1 MYQGEIVSRIFSAV
15 FLSMCT
21 GSILFALWAVLRK
34 IGCNQI
40 SPRVYDA
47 LLKMLLIFFYI
58 PVGYFLI
65 HKYWE
70 NGFVF
75 CPTPK
80 MNYVIY
86 TGSIVWIIGS
96 IITFL
101 CFLRRAYRLRKE
113 KESCFPCKKNVQQLF
128 EQCKKEMG
136 IQKSVGLLQ
145 GYQIETPMI
154 AGIRK
159 PCVFLPVEEYTEE
172 QLKICMYHEL
182 THYKK
187 HDIFWNYISCI
198 TMCIYW
204 CFPWIKM
211 IFHEINEW
219 SEITC
224 DLYSMDYIGPIK
236 QYFTHILAMN
246 YKEQNRK
253 VYVAACLFEN
263 NEDLEYRM
271 QYAMIY
277 KRQKKLKYSV
287 MYALVVIFCGLG
299 VTSVYAGSYGY
310 QQAYTKLVE
319 ATEIVEVLDDDS
331 DPVDEIQ
338 REEKTRILKQDKTEK
353 IGMLNLKGEDALAF
367 QNTIRSDERIRYQRI
382 NVKQNEEIEVSIM
395 GDKFS
400 WIRIGIVNA
409 DNQLRYVQDKG
420 VEEISH
426 KFKIKKDGIYDVLIE
441 SGNQKKN
448 QFAGLISINT
458 TKHNNKRE

>member
-1 MYQGEIVSRIFSAV
+1 MYQDEIISRIFSAV

-21 GSILFALWAVLRK
+21 GSILFAFWSILRRVAYS
-34 IGCNQI
+34 QL

-47 LLKMLLIFFYI
+47 LLKVILVFFYI
-58 PVGYFLI
+58 PAGYLLI

-70 NGFVF
+70 NGIVF
-75 CPTPK
+75 YPTQK

-86 TGSIVWIIGS
+86 AVSIVWIIGS
-96 IITFL
+96 MIALLKLIRKAFQ
-101 CFLRRAYRLRKE
+101 LRRE
-113 KESCFPCKKNVQQLF
+113 KSACFPCKRKAQQVF
-128 EQCKKEMG
+128 EQCKKDLN
-136 IQKSVGLLQ
+136 IQKQIELLQ

-159 PCVFLPVEEYTEE
+159 PCVFLPIEDYTEE
-172 QLKICMYHEL
+172 QLRICMYHEL

-204 CFPWIKM
+204 CFPWIKL
-211 IFHEINEW
+211 IFHRINEW

-224 DLYSMDYIGPIK
+224 DLYSMDYIGPMK
-236 QYFTHILAMN
+236 QYFTNILDMN
-246 YKEQNRK
+246 YRDQNRK

-287 MYALVVIFCGLG
+287 MYALVVIFCGVG
-299 VTSVYAGSYGY
+299 VSSVYASSYGY

-319 ATEIVEVLDDDS
+319 ATEIAIEVEG
-331 DPVDEIQ
+331 DPVEPEVQ
-338 REEKTRILKQDKTEK
+338 RKEKTEILKQDKAEK
-353 IGMLNLKGEDALAF
+353 IGMLNLKGKDMISF
-367 QNTIRSDERIRYQRI
+367 QNTIRADVRIRYQRI
-382 NVKQNEEIEVSIM
+382 YVKQGDEIEVSIV

-400 WIRIGIVNA
+400 WIRIGIVNEQ
-409 DNQLRYVQDKG
+409 DRLRYVKDKG

-426 KFKIKKDGIYDVLIE
+426 KFKIKNGGTYDVLIE
-441 SGNQKKN
+441 SGNQKEN
-448 QFAGLISINT
+448 QFAGMISINVA
-458 TKHNNKRE
+458 K